1 MKINRYAAG
10 GVFTVVFIGVWILL
24 DYLWCTFVQQTE
36 FTFTFWKDLLLP
48 VLIAAVCILTVF
60 ALKDRLRKG

>member
-10 GVFTVVFIGVWILL
+10 AVFTVVFIGVWTLL
-24 DYLWCTFVQQTE
+24 DYLWCTFIQETE
-36 FTFTFWKDLLLP
+36 FTFTFWKDLLFPL
-48 VLIAAVCILTVF
+48 LIASVFILTVF